1 MNTKK
6 TRTDQD
12 LIRKSTQGDQEAFGD
27 LYERYLDQIYRYV
40 FYRVQTVEEA
50 EDLTEAAFIRVWEDL
65 RARKTKPA
73 IQNFRAWVYRVAHN
87 QVIDHYRK
95 KKPDILDTDGGA
107 RTIQSTAPGTEKV
120 VIDKIDSHL
129 LAEAIKQLE
138 ETAKNVIVL
147 RFFNGLS
154 HAETAEAL
162 NLNEG
167 HVRVIQYRA
176 LKHLQAILKK
186 DHDD

>member
-1 MNTKK
+1 VNTKK
-6 TRTDQD
+6 TRTDQE
-12 LIRKSTQGDQEAFGD
+12 LILKSIQGDQEAFGD

-50 EDLTEAAFIRVWEDL
+50 EDLTEATFVRVWEDF
-65 RARKTKPA
+65 RVRKNKPE

-87 QVIDHYRK
+87 QVVDHYRK
-95 KKPDILDTDGGA
+95 KKPDQLDADNGA
-107 RTIQSTAPGTEKV
+107 TIIQSPGPGTEEA
-120 VIDKIDSHL
+120 VIHKIDSHL
-129 LAEAIKQLE
+129 LAEALKQLE
-138 ETAKNVIVL
+138 ETARNVIVL
-147 RFFNGLS
+147 RFLNGLS
-154 HAETAEAL
+154 HADTAGAL

-176 LKHLQAILKK
+176 LKQLQAILQK

>member
-1 MNTKK
+1 VNTKK
-6 TRTDQD
+6 TRTDQE
-12 LIRKSTQGDQEAFGD
+12 LIQQSIQGDQEAFGD
-27 LYERYLDQIYRYV
+27 LYQRYLDQIYRYV

-50 EDLTEAAFIRVWEDL
+50 EDLTEATFIRVWEDL

-87 QVIDHYRK
+87 QVVDHYRK
-95 KKPDILDTDGGA
+95 KRPDQLDMDAGST
-107 RTIQSTAPGTEKV
+107 TIQSPGPGTEKAV
-120 VIDKIDSHL
+120 FDKIDSHL
-129 LAEAIKQLE
+129 LAEAIRQLE
-138 ETAKNVIVL
+138 ETAQNVIIL
-147 RFFNGLS
+147 RFLNGLS

>member
-6 TRTDQD
+6 TRTDQE
-12 LIRKSTQGDQEAFGD
+12 LIQKSIQGDHEAFGD
-27 LYERYLDQIYRYV
+27 LYQRYLDQIYRYV

-50 EDLTEAAFIRVWEDL
+50 EDLTEATFIRVWEDL
-65 RARKTKPA
+65 CGRKAKPA

-87 QVIDHYRK
+87 QVVDHYRK
-95 KKPDILDTDGGA
+95 KKPDHLDMDA
-107 RTIQSTAPGTEKV
+107 RSAIIQSPGPGTEKAV
-120 VIDKIDSHL
+120 MNKIDSHL

-147 RFFNGLS
+147 RFLNGLS

-176 LKHLQAILKK
+176 LKQLQAILKK
-186 DHDD
+186 DQDD